1 MKITLIL
8 HDPRRELA
16 HIRRQLETLIE
27 RTRTMAT
34 QDDID
39 QLTARI
45 QGQAARVQTALDGIR
60 QDLADLKAA
69 HPELDLSSLDA
80 SVAQLE
86 QVGAS
91 AEELDG
97 ENPAPPAV

>member
-1 MKITLIL
+1 MKITLIV
-8 HDPRRELA
+8 HDDCTEQTR
-16 HIRRQLETLIE
+16 IRRLLETIEE

-39 QLTARI
+39 QLTTRI
-45 QGQAARVQTALDGIR
+45 QAQDARVQTALDGIR
-60 QDLADLKAA
+60 QDLDALKAA
-69 HPELDLSSLDA
+69 HPELDLSNLDA

-86 QVGAS
+86 QVGSA

-97 ENPAPPAV
+97 ENPPAV